1 MARVESGGKL
11 SIVSY
16 GPGDQIVLRSSA
28 LMDERMGELRLSR
41 LISPIAWHQ
50 VVFLFTDHKGLTE
63 DPAFSDNLLF
73 LLLEKPKFQQTG
85 L

>member
-28 LMDERMGELRLSR
+28 LMDERKGELRFSR
-41 LISPIAWHQ
+41 LISPVAWHQ
-50 VVFLFTDHKGLTE
+50 VVFLFSDHKGLTE
-63 DPAFSDNLLF
+63 DPGFSDNLLYI
-73 LLLEKPKFQQTG
+73 LLEKPGIKRH
-85 L
+85 